1 MVSDAAMLATNS
13 ENKRHSTARSRSLSA
28 SSNLLLGRS
37 AMSDRQSVALESAVG
52 GTLSHAGSAATPYTP
67 TGGPATPYSYL
78 PSSGNGAGT
87 RTSGI
92 VNIKAA
98 APADPWFRPPRPR
111 KNTAELQSPGTHSQ
125 GSMSSGDWQK
135 ITADDPDSPGFVD
148 GRESWVAPLP
158 AHLGN
163 LRERSG
169 SNPDESAHP
178 KTDYATREV
187 DYYYGVRGPALSHAP
202 TRRLG
207 TGPADPTG
215 PVSSATG
222 WFKGLFGGK
231 TKEKGK
237 GFEVVRSSRMPP
249 RQSLDNTDI
258 ALEEQEPYQ
267 DNPAGVAV
275 TPSKR
280 RMLTLDDEGDDAVRG
295 GTWRLPL
302 GRVSPVPSNDRGINE
317 DGEISDDEG
326 HMHRVTMR
334 PPILDIDTGE
344 EFSVPTRFGSKASA
358 RPSRYDAMMGEEEI
372 PDIPRKS
379 SRRKGSNGSPI
390 DFSRLTEANPLPSG
404 TSKHLMPE
412 TAAAQRM
419 PFVTADG
426 SNSQHD
432 RNLSMRTG
440 NSSGSGLTSSSH
452 SPGDYSDHTQS
463 GRTLERPSSVGFVQ
477 QHRASDALRVVVPG
491 EHVPDASTAE
501 LVADNYTNSGE
512 TPQLLHF

>member
-1 MVSDAAMLATNS
+1 MASDAAMLATNS

-37 AMSDRQSVALESAVG
+37 AMSDRQSVALDSAVG
-52 GTLSHAGSAATPYTP
+52 GSLSLAGSAATPYTP

-78 PSSGNGAGT
+78 PSSGNGTGT

-111 KNTAELQSPGTHSQ
+111 KNTVELQSPGTHSQ
-125 GSMSSGDWQK
+125 GSMSSSDWQK
-135 ITADDPDSPGFVD
+135 ITADDPDSPELVD
-148 GRESWVAPLP
+148 GRESWIAPLP

-169 SNPDESAHP
+169 SNPDESARP
-178 KTDYATREV
+178 KPDYATREV

-202 TRRLG
+202 TRRLK

-222 WFKGLFGGK
+222 WFKGLLGGK

-249 RQSLDNTDI
+249 RQSLDDTDI
-258 ALEEQEPYQ
+258 ALEDQGPYQ
-267 DNPAGVAV
+267 DNPEGVAV

-280 RMLTLDDEGDDAVRG
+280 RMLALDDEGDAMRG
-295 GTWRLPL
+295 STRHLPS
-302 GRVSPVPSNDRGINE
+302 GRVSPAPSDDRGIND
-317 DGEISDDEG
+317 DGEISDEEG
-326 HMHRVTMR
+326 RLHKVTMH

-358 RPSRYDAMMGEEEI
+358 RPSRYDATKAEEEI

-390 DFSRLTEANPLPSG
+390 DFSRLAETNNLPSSA
-404 TSKHLMPE
+404 SKHLMPE
-412 TAAAQRM
+412 AAATQRM

-426 SNSQHD
+426 SNSEHN
-432 RNLSMRTG
+432 RNPSMRTG
-440 NSSGSGLTSSSH
+440 GSSESGLTSSSH
-452 SPGDYSDHTQS
+452 GPSDYSVDAQS
-463 GRTLERPSSVGFVQ
+463 GRDLERPSSLGFVQ
-477 QHRASDALRVVVPG
+477 QHRASDALRVVVP
-491 EHVPDASTAE
+491 EDHVPDASTAE

-512 TPQLLHF
+512 TPRLLHF